1 MQFICLY
8 ALVSIYYYPSILNAL
23 FQAQTIFN
31 LNFIP
36 IDQLTILNCY
46 GYKSE
51 DVLEGNLSNH
61 QSINCIVFFCN
72 IYSVIF
78 IFGVLLLILLI
89 SIIFPKRASIKISRQ
104 MLWNSFLESL
114 SSSFIVIICCS
125 FIQLIFV

>member
-1 MQFICLY
+1 MLICLSFNI
-8 ALVSIYYYPSILNAL
+8 LLSIYLKCLISGTKN
-23 FQAQTIFN
+23 FN

-61 QSINCIVFFCN
+61 PSINCIVFFCN

-78 IFGVLLLILLI
+78 IFGVSLLILLI
-89 SIIFPKRASIKISRQ
+89 SIIFPKKAYIKISRQ